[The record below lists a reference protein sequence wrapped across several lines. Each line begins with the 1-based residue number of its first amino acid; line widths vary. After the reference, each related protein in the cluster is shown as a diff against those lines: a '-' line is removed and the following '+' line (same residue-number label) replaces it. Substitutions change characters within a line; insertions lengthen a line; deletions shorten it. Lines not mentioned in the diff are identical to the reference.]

1 MKREAQ
7 PTDRTPVA
15 DESSARHD
23 SLVGRQLRQVRQSR
37 QLSLQQVAE
46 RAGLSIGLISQIER
60 GQTTPSI
67 RSLRCICEALKLP
80 MGWLFHNGEP
90 PPPEDDGVLVRPAMR
105 RSLNL
110 PAKGITKQLLT
121 PDLTG
126 SLQMLLI
133 TVAPGGSSG
142 EDRYSHAGEECG
154 YLLRGQL
161 RLWAGSGE
169 YLLNPG
175 DSFRFQSTLPHRFAN
190 PSDSDAEVVW
200 VTTPPFY

>member
-1 MKREAQ
+1 MLRLTAGAVTQSSLAARAKVPR
-7 PTDRTPVA
+7 RTTA
-15 DESSARHD
+15 SNARSAFNEGTR
-23 SLVGRQLRQVRQSR
+23 
-37 QLSLQQVAE
+37 
-46 RAGLSIGLISQIER
+46 
-60 GQTTPSI
+60 
-67 RSLRCICEALKLP
+67 
-80 MGWLFHNGEP
+80 LFHNGEP
-90 PPPEDDGVLVRPAMR
+90 PPGDDGVLVRPAMR

-190 PSDSDAEVVW
+190 PSDGDAEVVW